1 MNYNTGGGPPSLLG
15 AVLAA
20 IVGCGLEEVRGR
32 LPYENNY
39 YLYRPILYLP
49 LISDTDSR
57 SQKRSGCL
65 NYDTLTL
72 C

>member
-1 MNYNTGGGPPSLLG
+1 MAICL
-15 AVLAA
+15 VLQHQASP
-20 IVGCGLEEVRGR
+20 R

-65 NYDTLTL
+65 SYDYTYIVLMWPVMPVMTFLWL